1 MAGQLPAAAKTNILN
16 FIGRQITSITAG
28 TPCTINMGSAHG
40 WAVGDSVTITGV
52 SGSTFSGASTTGNGT
67 FTVASVPTTST
78 LTLTN
83 LNCANVTGLV
93 LTSSTAGIIPYTDAT
108 PSATNIRDRFR
119 AIIHFILTSPDY
131 TIQR

>member
-1 MAGQLPAAAKTNILN
+1 
-16 FIGRQITSITAG
+16 
-28 TPCTINMGSAHG
+28 
-40 WAVGDSVTITGV
+40 VV
-52 SGSTFSGASTTGNGT
+52 
-67 FTVASVPTTST
+67 SVPTTST

-93 LTSSTAGIIPYTDAT
+93 LTSSTAGMIPYTNAT
-108 PSATNIRDRFR
+108 PSVTNIRDRFR